1 MTGLIIHQGELIA
14 LKNAVELWADAR
26 TDADSQRRADLLRDK
41 ATVVLGFFDYVN
53 IHPLSVTSSC
63 VKDWRDHLE
72 GRGLATTTIYAMVSR
87 LSSFYT
93 WLMSDPDFAAQ
104 IRTNPVE
111 LARPKAPRAYQGEK
125 TKALTD
131 YEMRALLNV
140 VKARRDV
147 IGKRDYALLRLY
159 FATGLRRAEII
170 GLRWKDFQVE
180 AVATITTLNK
190 GGEWQTRQIR
200 DEATVQAVFDYL
212 EASGRLA
219 TIQDD
224 DPLWTSHDRANV
236 KPGAP
241 LTSHAFAKNL
251 KSYAAQAGLGHIHL
265 HQTRHTFAR
274 IVAEES
280 GSLVDTQA
288 ALGHK
293 DADTTRV
300 YVERVGVKQDK
311 SSGYMA
317 DRMDG

>member
-1 MTGLIIHQGELIA
+1 MDLVISHDGQQIA
-14 LKNAVELWADAR
+14 LENAVSLWADAS
-26 TDADSQRRADLLRDK
+26 TDANSRRRADLLRDK
-41 ATVVLGFFDYVN
+41 ATVVLDFFDYVK
-53 IHPLSVTSSC
+53 IHPLGVTSSQ

-72 GRGLATTTIYAMVSR
+72 GRGLAPTTIYAMVSR
-87 LSSFYT
+87 VSSFYT

-140 VKARRDV
+140 VKARGDV

-170 GLRWKDFQVE
+170 GLRWQDFQVE

-190 GGEWQTRQIR
+190 GGEWVTRQIR

-236 KPGAP
+236 NPGGP
-241 LTSHAFAKNL
+241 LTSHALAKNV
-251 KSYAAQAGLGHIHL
+251 KRYAAEAGIGHVHL

-280 GSLVDTQA
+280 GSITETQT

-293 DADTTRV
+293 DADTTKV
-300 YVERVGVKQDK
+300 YVERVGVKQDR